1 MPNRN
6 LSDGDKLRDSTNNI
20 LGSSYN
26 NTSCEIVGIAFLHF
40 EEKVYYIGKSL
51 ELMGITCL
59 AAALFLGI
67 FNPFGY
73 SEAKAMGVEM
83 GFLALGVVVF
93 FVGRLIEKQE

>member
-1 MPNRN
+1 MGN
-6 LSDGDKLRDSTNNI
+6 
-20 LGSSYN
+20 SYN
-26 NTSCEIVGIAFLHF
+26 DISIEIVGIAFLHF
-40 EEKVYYIGKSL
+40 EELVYYIGKTL

-83 GFLALGVVVF
+83 GFLALGVVIF

>member
-1 MPNRN
+1 M
-6 LSDGDKLRDSTNNI
+6 
-20 LGSSYN
+20 
-26 NTSCEIVGIAFLHF
+26 
-40 EEKVYYIGKSL
+40 YYIGKTL

-59 AAALFLGI
+59 AAALVLGV
-67 FNPFGY
+67 FNPLGY

>member
-1 MPNRN
+1 M
-6 LSDGDKLRDSTNNI
+6 
-20 LGSSYN
+20 GSSYK
-26 NTSCEIVGIAFLHF
+26 NTSSEIVGIAFLYF
-40 EEKVYYIGKSL
+40 EDRVYYIGKTL

-73 SEAKAMGVEM
+73 SETKAMGVEM
-83 GFLALGVVVF
+83 GFLALGVVIF